1 MATGVRRAVVV
12 VMLRVVVRA
21 AAADRRAVVETNLE
35 NMFGLLATRHEN
47 EKKGGWRGGENTK
60 QRYILVSIGGAA
72 TLGNECGMLE
82 RENDAHAQLLR

>member
-47 EKKGGWRGGENTK
+47 EKKEDGGEGKIQN
-60 QRYILVSIGGAA
+60 RDIFW
-72 TLGNECGMLE
+72 
-82 RENDAHAQLLR
+82 